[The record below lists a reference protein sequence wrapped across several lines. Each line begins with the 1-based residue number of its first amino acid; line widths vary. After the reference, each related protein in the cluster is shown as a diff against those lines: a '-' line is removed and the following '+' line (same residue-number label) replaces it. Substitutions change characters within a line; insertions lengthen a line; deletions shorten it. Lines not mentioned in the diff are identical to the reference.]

1 MQQETDPINSIIAIG
16 HSTRMFHQFRDRHAM
31 TPSLDTEAN
40 ELEAYPTHT
49 DPKLSP
55 DLVRKSSSRLAPIIT
70 FWRTEISFL
79 VEARARRD
87 HLANERT
94 FLGWFRN
101 SMALSML
108 GIFCAQL
115 FTLQPAHPPDM
126 KLSFLVLGVPLGSV
140 CQAAAL
146 ANILVGA
153 YRFWRLQSALVKGKA
168 CSGGWEILFI
178 GGLTALVSIRN
189 WHP

>member
-1 MQQETDPINSIIAIG
+1 MHRDTDALNSIIAIG

-31 TPSLDTEAN
+31 TPSPHAEATELD
-40 ELEAYPTHT
+40 AYPTHA

-55 DLVRKSSSRLAPIIT
+55 DPVRKHSNRLAPITT
-70 FWRTEISFL
+70 FWRKEISFL
-79 VEARARRD
+79 VEAQARRD

-115 FTLQPAHPPDM
+115 FTLQSAHPPDM
-126 KLSFLVLGVPLGSV
+126 NMSFFVLGVPLGSL

-146 ANILVGA
+146 VNILVGA
-153 YRFWRLQSALVKGKA
+153 HRFWRLQSALVNGKA

-178 GGLTALVSIRN
+178 GGLTALVSIRDGN
-189 WHP
+189 P